1 MRWFV
6 VFIKMN
12 TSKANK
18 LCKNYFSEKGCKLP
32 YCNNSHLFCRQ
43 LSQHHKI
50 GEFKLV
56 IECLKTS
63 GRKTKQDAVYK
74 LDIVTN
80 DFISFKKEFY
90 KKTVSIKEL
99 HNYLLIDNNINNSMF
114 RYNDFKLLIDEI
126 IKNTQATI
134 YTIFLLN
141 NSNFVIEFIELNNII
156 KDFYKCLYRQ
166 KIIKKRIYKIE
177 Q

>member
-1 MRWFV
+1 
-6 VFIKMN
+6 MN

-18 LCKNYFSEKGCKLP
+18 LCKNYFSKKGCKLP
-32 YCNNSHLFCRQ
+32 YCNDSHLFCRQ
-43 LSQHHKI
+43 ISHYCKI

-63 GRKTKQDAVYK
+63 GRKTKQDSVYK

-80 DFISFKKEFY
+80 NFISFKKKFY

-99 HNYLLIDNNINNSMF
+99 HNSLLINNNINNSMF
-114 RYNDFKLLIDEI
+114 RYNDFKLFIDEI

-141 NSNFVIEFIELNNII
+141 NSNFVIELNNII

-166 KIIKKRIYKIE
+166 KIVKKRIYKIE